1 MIRFYREGILKNIVP
16 LMLCVSIVSSCMYV
30 YSKEFLPLFVLI
42 AVVIQASVFSFY
54 SYISEKSLILRFIS
68 ILGSFLAIGAMVM
81 IAIKTGNNKSS
92 IDYFVWFLS
101 PQALVDFSFAYIS
114 ATFIIINFFIASTVY
129 YFSAVRYRISMTFL
143 ITLIPFAVYRKEGTQ
158 VPVFFALLLLVM
170 YMALMIHCRQINTK
184 PRQKMIVERGY
195 KRSMAVFLA
204 FTALL
209 ALALPKP
216 DLGIDNSWVDT
227 AFESD
232 RITKYMLERL
242 GIVADTATSSVV
254 YSRPAD
260 IKIYDFKADEHP
272 VNLKSQTY
280 SEYIYSSNLWKS
292 TVSERKGKN
301 INSTYAAELNPEEF
315 YKAVAA
321 ATNTDEEFSKKYG
334 LGNLPDELN
343 KSYSKTVSMI
353 SSRVSSQFYYSPVL
367 VYEVSDAAGPVLRS
381 PQGMI
386 YSDKTS
392 GTKYSVHYYSDSSLY
407 EKNMQKIVKLLD
419 NTMFGDFL
427 DDMNA
432 VFEKNN
438 IKDFDSVMKAY
449 RYDYDTSMKYLEESY
464 GEMPEFLNEFVQNI
478 VRKKTSDYDRAQAI
492 EEYFRLNDYVYSLDY
507 RKPKGYNM
515 EYFLTEGKTG
525 ICSDYATAMVL
536 LARAAGI
543 PARYAEGIH
552 LHDPDEDGIITVRDS
567 DLHAFPELYISG
579 FGWKSFE
586 PTQLGSTETKSSF
599 DYRMSVM
606 LAIAAFLIIVFV
618 LFFDRVFYPWLSEE
632 IFNIRL
638 KKATDEKAVEM
649 TVTRLIKKLGLENS
663 CTSSETGK
671 YVLEMYGVDMSGTVA
686 DFDRIVYGG
695 GSAEGQCREN
705 AVNMYHRVTELI
717 AAEKKA
723 NKKFR

>member
-68 ILGSFLAIGAMVM
+68 ILGSFFAIGAMVM

-143 ITLIPFAVYRKEGTQ
+143 ITLIPFAVYRKEGAQ

-170 YMALMIHCRQINTK
+170 YMALMIHCRQVNTK
-184 PRQKMIVERGY
+184 PRQKMIVEKGY
-195 KRSMAVFLA
+195 KRSMAVFLS

-216 DLGIDNSWVDT
+216 DFGIDNSWVDT
-227 AFESD
+227 VFESD
-232 RITKYMLERL
+232 RITQYMLERL
-242 GIVADTATSSVV
+242 GIADTSSSSVA
-254 YSRPAD
+254 YTRPVNMRLF
-260 IKIYDFKADEHP
+260 DFRADEHP

-280 SEYIYSSNLWKS
+280 SEYDYGKNLWE
-292 TVSERKGKN
+292 TTESE
-301 INSTYAAELNPEEF
+301 INGVDISSTYAEELNPEEF
-315 YKAVAA
+315 YRAVAA
-321 ATNTDEEFSKKYG
+321 ASNTDEEFSKKYS

-343 KSYSKTVSMI
+343 RSYSRTVKMVYTRMT
-353 SSRVSSQFYYSPVL
+353 SRIFYSPVL
-367 VYEVSDAAGPVLRS
+367 VYDVSGTRGTVLRS

-386 YSDKTS
+386 YSEKNS
-392 GTKYSVHYYSDSSLY
+392 GTNYSVHYYSDSSIY
-407 EKNMQKIVKLLD
+407 EKNMLKIVKLLD

-427 DDMNA
+427 DDMSA

-552 LHDPDEDGIITVRDS
+552 LHDPDEEGIITVRDS

-586 PTQLGSTETKSSF
+586 PTQLGSSESKSEF
-599 DYRMSVM
+599 DYKMSVM

-618 LFFDRVFYPWLSEE
+618 LFFDRFFYPWFSEE
-632 IFNIRL
+632 IFSIRL
-638 KKATDEKAVEM
+638 KKASDEKAVEM
-649 TVTRLIKKLGLENS
+649 TVTRIIRKLGLENS
-663 CTSSETGK
+663 STSSETGK
-671 YVLEMYGVDMSGTVA
+671 YVSEMYGVDMSGTVA
-686 DFDRIVYGG
+686 DFDRIIYGG
-695 GSAEGQCREN
+695 EKAESQSREN
-705 AVNMYHRVTELI
+705 AVNLYRRITELI